1 MSNRTFPGIV
11 NSLENRTIQSD
22 RHFVCDSAW
31 SNARRSISR
40 LRSRLKRRNRNPG
53 KWRGAMKFIVFI
65 LFLQAMVG
73 CLLAQGDASPFE
85 GLEEA
90 IAMVQV
96 ESASSP

>member
-1 MSNRTFPGIV
+1 
-11 NSLENRTIQSD
+11 
-22 RHFVCDSAW
+22 
-31 SNARRSISR
+31 
-40 LRSRLKRRNRNPG
+40 
-53 KWRGAMKFIVFI
+53 MKFIVFI